1 MPRKAKKPPE
11 PEAGSP
17 AWMTT
22 FGDLMSLLLTF
33 FVLIVSMSSIQE
45 SKFMVAVESFR
56 RALSWFE
63 GQPPRPLLN
72 LKLKRSGADRAE
84 EKVPVISTKEI
95 YPIIAADDIIR
106 IAQEMQTKV
115 AELNIGGQVQVYYN
129 SKEVRIYIEDAVMFE
144 NMSADIKGKEAL
156 HLLESIVE
164 LVEDIPY
171 PLNIEGYTDRRLI
184 GNDNG
189 DYESHWELASARAL
203 AVLHYLNRSGVSAK
217 RLKAVA
223 YGANKPKV
231 DEYCVPEDRWRNN
244 RVEIVIRDTEAE

>member
-1 MPRKAKKPPE
+1 MPRKAKKPPDVA
-11 PEAGSP
+11 PGSP

-33 FVLIVSMSSIQE
+33 FILIVSMSSIQE
-45 SKFMVAVESFR
+45 SKFMVAIESFR

-72 LKLKRSGADRAE
+72 LKLKGRGADKAE
-84 EKVPVISTKEI
+84 DTVPVVPTKQV
-95 YPIIAADDIIR
+95 YPIIVADDIIR
-106 IAQEMQTKV
+106 IAREMQTKV

-144 NMSADIKGKEAL
+144 NMSAEIRGKEAL

-164 LVEDIPY
+164 LVEGIPY
-171 PLNIEGYTDRRLI
+171 PLNIEGYTDPRLVSSN
-184 GNDNG
+184 ND

-203 AVLHYLNRSGVSAK
+203 AVLHYLNRSGVSPK

-223 YGANKPKV
+223 YGANRPRV
-231 DEYCVPEDRWRNN
+231 SEYCVPEDRWRNN
-244 RVEIVIRDTEAE
+244 RVEIVIRDTETE